1 MKKNVLI
8 TGSEGFIGSHIVE
21 SLIKK
26 NYKVRAFVH
35 YNSFNNIGW
44 LKSLDIKT
52 LKKIDIHFG
61 DIRDEK
67 NVLTAFKNINYVIHL
82 AALIGIP
89 YSYHA
94 PKSYI
99 ETNVLGTYNILESSL
114 KKKVKKTLITSTS
127 EVYGSARK
135 IPIDENHVL
144 QAQSPYSATKIAADK
159 LTQSYC
165 NSFNLDATIVRPF
178 NTYGPRQSNRAIIPT
193 VITQILKNKKLM
205 VGSLSPKR
213 DLNYVENVATTFEKI
228 LTSNKFKGDE
238 INICSGKSISIKELI
253 NVISKLINK
262 KVEIVVDKSRVR
274 PKNSEVDNLL
284 GSSKKLSK
292 HINVRKISLID
303 GLKKTIEWFSKRENL
318 SKYDVNKYN
327 I

>member
-114 KKKVKKTLITSTS
+114 KK
-127 EVYGSARK
+127 
-135 IPIDENHVL
+135 
-144 QAQSPYSATKIAADK
+144 
-159 LTQSYC
+159 
-165 NSFNLDATIVRPF
+165 
-178 NTYGPRQSNRAIIPT
+178 
-193 VITQILKNKKLM
+193 
-205 VGSLSPKR
+205 
-213 DLNYVENVATTFEKI
+213 
-228 LTSNKFKGDE
+228 
-238 INICSGKSISIKELI
+238 
-253 NVISKLINK
+253 
-262 KVEIVVDKSRVR
+262 
-274 PKNSEVDNLL
+274 
-284 GSSKKLSK
+284 
-292 HINVRKISLID
+292 
-303 GLKKTIEWFSKRENL
+303 
-318 SKYDVNKYN
+318 
-327 I
+327 